1 MHVYIWMYICA
12 KICVCKYI
20 FFNLTT
26 LYICMFVHMYV
37 TSFPRALVSNNGL
50 SQSSQTWTSFKIN
63 ERISKATAIYCYKC

>member
-1 MHVYIWMYICA
+1 
-12 KICVCKYI
+12 
-20 FFNLTT
+20 
-26 LYICMFVHMYV
+26 MFVHMYV